1 MRRQEMISTLF
12 RKILRANHATGFQ
25 AYLNGIQ
32 SSGHGTG
39 PTVAEARRDY
49 HEMSH
54 RSPYLHS

>member
-1 MRRQEMISTLF
+1 MISTLF